1 MSHYAG
7 HKKVAA
13 NTFQT
18 CEKHLQ
24 LYPIRFPMSIC
35 LTLSLFH
42 SLDSKRLSINQDLAI
57 IFNCLSCERAE
68 SNSYLWYYKQY
79 LLEVLKQLKSLW

>member
-35 LTLSLFH
+35 LTLSLP
-42 SLDSKRLSINQDLAI
+42 LALSRQQKI
-57 IFNCLSCERAE
+57 IYKSRFSYNIQLSEMRASGVE
-68 SNSYLWYYKQY
+68 QLFM
-79 LLEVLKQLKSLW
+79 VL